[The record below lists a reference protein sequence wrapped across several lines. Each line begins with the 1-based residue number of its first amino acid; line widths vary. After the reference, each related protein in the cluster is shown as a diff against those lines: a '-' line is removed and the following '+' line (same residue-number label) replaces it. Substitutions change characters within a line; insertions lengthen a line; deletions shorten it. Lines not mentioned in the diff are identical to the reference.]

1 MRKAFLLALALASL
15 VFAQARPKV
24 RAITAF
30 IRIDALHYEAQ
41 VGEAVKFLN
50 AAREEY
56 KAAGFEVETIRVVTQ
71 PLAEYTKGMTHGDAL
86 ALLRKYGELASKLG
100 FSPNLGAVQLTDGE
114 DRSTVDLAIDVF
126 ASTKINGS
134 LIVAAENGIHWKS
147 IREAARLVK
156 AVAAKSPNGGGN
168 LNFATT
174 AMVKAYG
181 PFYPGAW
188 HDGPGKTFAVGLES
202 AGVVAEVFAQFHDPG
217 AAETKLAE
225 ALTTHLMRAEA
236 AAVRIAAA
244 TQWTYAGIDPTPA
257 PLGDVSI
264 GRAIENFIGAPF
276 GSAGTMTAASV
287 ITRAVQSTPV
297 KQVGYAGLMVP
308 VLEDNVLAKRWEE
321 GTYNM
326 DSLLAYSAVCAGGL
340 DTIPLPVDEALLAR
354 GRERFDIYCA
364 PCHGRLG
371 DGNGITKKLGVMP
384 TVANLHD
391 QRIVGLADGD
401 IFNTV
406 THGKSTMGAYG
417 PLMPVWDRW
426 AAIAY
431 LRALQFSRLGSMD
444 DVPEAARAALKK

>member
-1 MRKAFLLALALASL
+1 MRNAVVAALALASL
-15 VFAQARPKV
+15 AFAQTRPKV

-30 IRIDALHYEAQ
+30 IRVDATHFEAQ
-41 VGEAVKFLN
+41 AGEAVRFLN

-56 KAAGFEVETIRVVTQ
+56 QAAGFEVETIRVVTQ
-71 PLAEYTKGMTHGDAL
+71 PLADYTGGMKHADAL
-86 ALLRKYGELASKLG
+86 ALLRKYGELAAKQG
-100 FSPNLGAVQLTDGE
+100 FSANLGAVEAD
-114 DRSTVDLAIDVF
+114 DRATVDLAIDAF
-126 ASTKINGS
+126 ATTKINGS
-134 LIVAAENGIHWKS
+134 MVVADEKGIHWTS

-174 AMVKAYG
+174 AMMKPYG

-202 AGVVAEVFAQFHDPG
+202 AGVVAEVFAKYHEPG

-225 ALTTHLMRAEA
+225 ALSGHLMRAEA
-236 AAVRIAAA
+236 AAVRIASA
-244 TQWTYAGIDPTPA
+244 TGWTYAGIDPTPA

-276 GSAGTMTAASV
+276 GSGGTMTAAGI

-321 GTYNM
+321 GAYNM

-340 DTIPLPVDEALLAR
+340 DTIPLPGDISEERLAR
-354 GRERFDIYCA
+354 I
-364 PCHGRLG
+364 LG
-371 DGNGITKKLGVMP
+371 D
-384 TVANLHD
+384 VAS
-391 QRIVGLADGD
+391 LAW
-401 IFNTV
+401 
-406 THGKSTMGAYG
+406 KWRK
-417 PLMPVWDRW
+417 PL
-426 AAIAY
+426 
-431 LRALQFSRLGSMD
+431 
-444 DVPEAARAALKK
+444 AARLLPAPGKKAGERTAFDDARMANTIVR

>member
-1 MRKAFLLALALASL
+1 MRKVLLVALSIASL
-15 VFAQARPKV
+15 AFSQAKPKV

-30 IRIDALHYEAQ
+30 IRIDAANLEAQ

-71 PLAEYTKGMTHGDAL
+71 PLADYTKGMKHSDGL
-86 ALLRKYGELASKLG
+86 ALLRKYGELAAKLG
-100 FSPNLGAVQLTDGE
+100 FTPNLGAVQLTDDDE
-114 DRSTVDLAIDVF
+114 RATVDLAIDAF
-126 ASTKINGS
+126 ATIKINGS
-134 LIVAAENGIHWKS
+134 MVVAAENGIHWKS

-156 AVAAKSPNGGGN
+156 AVASKSPNGGGN

-174 AMVKAYG
+174 AMVKQYG

-188 HDGPGKTFAVGLES
+188 HTGQGKTFAVGLES
-202 AGVVAEVFAQFHDPG
+202 ANVVTEVFGKYHEPG
-217 AAETKLAE
+217 PAESKLAE
-225 ALTTHLMRAEA
+225 ALTGHLMRAEA
-236 AAVRIAAA
+236 AAVRVAKA

-276 GSAGTMTAASV
+276 GSGGTMTAASI

-308 VLEDNVLAKRWEE
+308 VLEDNLLAKRWEE

-340 DTIPLPVDEALLAR
+340 DTIPLPGDITEERLAR
-354 GRERFDIYCA
+354 I
-364 PCHGRLG
+364 LG
-371 DGNGITKKLGVMP
+371 D
-384 TVANLHD
+384 VAS
-391 QRIVGLADGD
+391 LAY
-401 IFNTV
+401 
-406 THGKSTMGAYG
+406 KWRK
-417 PLMPVWDRW
+417 PL
-426 AAIAY
+426 
-431 LRALQFSRLGSMD
+431 
-444 DVPEAARAALKK
+444 AARLLPAPGKKAGDRTAFEDSRMANTIVR

>member
-1 MRKAFLLALALASL
+1 MRKAFVLALTLASL
-15 VFAQARPKV
+15 VFAEARPKV

-30 IRIDALHYEAQ
+30 IRVDAAHMEAQ
-41 VGEAVKFLN
+41 VAEAVKFLN

-71 PLAEYTKGMTHGDAL
+71 PLGDYTKGMKHPDAL
-86 ALLRKYGELASKLG
+86 ALLRKYGELAAKLG
-100 FSPNLGAVQLTDGE
+100 FSPNLGAVQLTDDD
-114 DRSTVDLAIDVF
+114 DRATVDLAIDVF

-134 LIVAAENGIHWKS
+134 LVVAAENGIHWKS
-147 IREAARLVK
+147 IHEAARLVK

-168 LNFATT
+168 FNFATT
-174 AMVKAYG
+174 AMVKPYG

-202 AGVVAEVFAQFHDPG
+202 ANVVAEVFAQVHEPG
-217 AAETKLAE
+217 PAESRLAE
-225 ALTTHLMRAEA
+225 ALTGHLMRAEA
-236 AAVRIAAA
+236 AAVRIAKA

-276 GSAGTMTAASV
+276 GSGGTMTTAGI

-308 VLEDNVLAKRWEE
+308 VLEDSVLAKRWEE

-340 DTIPLPVDEALLAR
+340 DTIPLPGDISEERLAR
-354 GRERFDIYCA
+354 IM
-364 PCHGRLG
+364 G
-371 DGNGITKKLGVMP
+371 D
-384 TVANLHD
+384 VAS
-391 QRIVGLADGD
+391 LAWKW
-401 IFNTV
+401 
-406 THGKSTMGAYG
+406 HK
-417 PLMPVWDRW
+417 PL
-426 AAIAY
+426 
-431 LRALQFSRLGSMD
+431 
-444 DVPEAARAALKK
+444 AARLLPAPGKKAGDRTAFDDARMANTIVR